1 MAAATLGSLLRHLTR
16 GTASEALPDRQLV
29 ERALAG
35 NDPAAFEA
43 VVRRHGPMVYRVC
56 RRALHHEQDA
66 EDAFQATF
74 LVFAQ
79 NLRSL
84 RKHTSLASW
93 LHGVARRVAL
103 KARARVAARRRHEGR
118 APASREVPPAEV
130 TWAEVRTALDD
141 ELARLPERWRLP
153 LVLCYLEG
161 RTQDEA
167 ARQLGWSKITLR
179 RRLDEARAA
188 LGRRLTL
195 RGAAWPGALSAVL
208 LSDCLAPAVPPG
220 LAGPT
225 AEAAALVAAGKAAPA
240 VPAGVAALTQGV
252 MPTMTLTKL
261 RAAAALLLAAAVAGG
276 ALSASAYRAPAQD
289 QKGSE
294 TKSQQPPE
302 AAAKQGKE
310 DPRIKGVLELAL
322 KDAAAIRD
330 PFQRLAAYGYIAK
343 AQARAGRQDAAKD
356 TLRKALEAEDREMG
370 AAALQHKDSRMIM
383 AAEFQVEIGDLNGA
397 LKTIELDVSDMNHD
411 AALSRVAVCRALNGD
426 LKGALETAESI
437 KAAVYK
443 GDALRTIAV
452 RLAEAGDMKGAVKA
466 ANRIADEVPSK
477 CLALAAIASARAK
490 AGDRD
495 GAARLLPAVRAAA
508 ARIQEKAKFF
518 GPMAVAEAEA
528 AAGMADAAIKTVG
541 EIEDGLSHAEA
552 LQHLA
557 ATQAARG
564 EVPEARQTAE
574 AIPGDY
580 NQGEALKQV
589 VAALV
594 RARDLPAAEKLANS
608 IRHDMGHCYALLE
621 VARAQAAAGRK
632 GDAQKTLEEAYK
644 LADRLQNPDTRI
656 KGVRE
661 AALSHWAEARAA
673 IGDPVGALAWAE
685 KQADP
690 WVRAISR
697 ISVTTALSGGP
708 RR

>member
-1 MAAATLGSLLRHLTR
+1 MAAATLGSLLRHLAR
-16 GTASEALPDRQLV
+16 GTASEALADRQLV

-93 LHGVARRVAL
+93 LHGVARRVSL
-103 KARARVAARRRHEGR
+103 KARARAATRRRHEGR
-118 APASREVPPAEV
+118 APAPSEVLTTKV

-179 RRLDEARAA
+179 RRLDEARAE

-225 AEAAALVAAGKAAPA
+225 AEAAATVAAGKAMPA

-252 MPTMTLTKL
+252 MPTMTPTKL
-261 RAAAALLLAAAVAGG
+261 RTAAALLLAAAIAGG
-276 ALSASAYRAPAQD
+276 ALSAAASQAPA

-294 TKSQQPPE
+294 AKPQRPWE
-302 AAAKQGKE
+302 AAAAKQGKE
-310 DPRIKGVLELAL
+310 DPRIKGVLDLAL

-330 PFQRLAAYGYIAK
+330 PFQRLVAYGYIAK

-370 AAALQHKDSRMIM
+370 AAALQHKDSRMIQVV
-383 AAEFQVEIGDLNGA
+383 EFQVEIGDLKAA
-397 LKTIELDVSDMNHD
+397 LKTVELDVSDMNHD
-411 AALSRVAVCRALNGD
+411 TALSRVAACQARSGD
-426 LKGALETAESI
+426 LKGALETAEKI
-437 KAAVYK
+437 KTAVYK
-443 GDALRTIAV
+443 ADALRTIAV
-452 RLAEAGDMKGAVKA
+452 RLAEAGDTKGAVQA
-466 ANRIADEVPSK
+466 ANRIADEVPTK
-477 CLALAAIASARAK
+477 CFALAAIASAQAK

-508 ARIQEKAKFF
+508 ARVQEKARFF

-541 EIEDGLSHAEA
+541 EIEDGISHAEA
-552 LQHLA
+552 LQHVA
-557 ATQAARG
+557 TTQAARG
-564 EVPEARQTAE
+564 EIRGARQTAE

-580 NQGEALKQV
+580 HQGEALKHV

-594 RARDLPAAEKLANS
+594 RAKDLPAAEKLAGS
-608 IRHDMGHCYALLE
+608 IRHDMGRCYALLE

-632 GDAQKTLEEAYK
+632 DDARKTLEEAYK

-661 AALSHWAEARAA
+661 ATLSHWAEARAA
-673 IGDPVGALAWAE
+673 IGDTDEALAWAE

-697 ISVTTALSGGP
+697 LGVTRALSGEP
-708 RR
+708 RK